1 MTVPAEIQQHAAQ
14 LRKQLN
20 QWGREYYGADQ
31 PSVPDHVYDAAYR
44 ELQDIEKQYPELV
57 VPTSPT
63 QRVGGAVLDQF
74 TKVTHAIPMLRKNA

>member
-44 ELQDIEKQYPELV
+44 ELQDI
-57 VPTSPT
+57 
-63 QRVGGAVLDQF
+63 
-74 TKVTHAIPMLRKNA
+74 